1 MDSAYGALYRDLYER
16 HWWWRAREGVILDAL
31 RRHQPPGRRPTI
43 LDVGCGDG
51 LFFDRLAEL
60 GDVEGV
66 EPDASLVTP
75 GNPWSS
81 RIHVTTFDEHFAPGR
96 RYSWILMLDVL
107 EHLRDPSAALRH
119 AMSLLEPDGKLIVTV
134 PAFRALWTR
143 HDELN
148 HHYTRYTR
156 GALRDL
162 TERAGLRVAEA
173 RYFFQW
179 MFPVKL
185 LVRLTEAMRPKRDA
199 LPGIPP
205 SIVNSALL
213 TLSRV
218 EYRLLSPMNVPFGGS
233 LLMAAT
239 RA

>member
-1 MDSAYGALYRDLYER
+1 MDAAYGALYRDLYER

-31 RRHQPPGRRPTI
+31 RRHQPAGRRPTI

-51 LFFDRLAEL
+51 LFFDRLSEL

-75 GNPWSS
+75 GNSWASHI
-81 RIHVTTFDEHFAPGR
+81 RVTTFDERFVPDR
-96 RYSWILMLDVL
+96 RYTWILMLDVL
-107 EHLRDPSAALRH
+107 EHLSDPYAALSH
-119 AMSLLEPDGKLIVTV
+119 ARSLLEPGGKLIVTV

-156 GALRDL
+156 AALRGL
-162 TERAGLRVAEA
+162 AERAGLCVAEA

-185 LVRLTEAMRPKRDA
+185 LVRLSEAVLPERST

-205 SIVNSALL
+205 AVVNSALL

-218 EYRLLSPMNVPFGGS
+218 EYRMLSPVNVPFGGS